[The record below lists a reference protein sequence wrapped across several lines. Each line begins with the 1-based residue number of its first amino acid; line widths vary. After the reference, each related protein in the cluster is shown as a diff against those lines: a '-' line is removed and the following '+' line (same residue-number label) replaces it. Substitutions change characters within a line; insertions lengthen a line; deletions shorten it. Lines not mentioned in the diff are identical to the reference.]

1 MKNRL
6 RTLLSVFLP
15 LTLGTL
21 AVAIFLAAYLSRN
34 KAVVTLVND
43 TGTDLLEGQL
53 KISSQA
59 NGQETGPIPNG
70 DSATLTF
77 QNFSEGGY
85 ILWAKLK
92 DGRTLLDTGGHVAK
106 GTSYKDRLTVA
117 AGGDSLKVESRQQ
130 GR

>member
-21 AVAIFLAAYLSRN
+21 AVAIFLATYLSRN

-53 KISSQA
+53 KISSQE
-59 NGQETGPIPNG
+59 NGQETGPIASG
-70 DSATLTF
+70 DSTTLAF

-92 DGRTLLDTGGHVAK
+92 DGKMLLDTCGHVDK
-106 GTSYKDRLTVA
+106 GTSYQDRLAVV
-117 AGGDSLKVESRQQ
+117 AGGDSFKLEIRRP